1 MKGDMYMKTI
11 QGKEFDYSDIVL
23 YKLSGNQQKLI
34 VFVDDKEQ
42 LEKLKESNDIK
53 DTPVAFL
60 INTSDEEK
68 NIITKMKQ
76 INSVDVVNGALQ
88 VKYEDGSEI
97 LFDLDNENV
106 ISDVQKAQLDAKKV
120 TNEALIPSK
129 PAESQDQPTPVVQPV
144 VTEPEVKS
152 DEPKNEE
159 NTNLDNSWANISAE
173 EKEATKKK
181 LSSSQKRQMAGILA
195 AIASA
200 GVAGGVL
207 IGSLSNKNSSD
218 PVLTPT
224 PSSIS
229 TPLPTPTPIVIAGE
243 NDYTA
248 KAEQLVA
255 ETEAKDSFII
265 TYQQAVGVKWDT
277 ELAKSVIE
285 YANGLYPYAMSK
297 MNAADA
303 QNYLMQIEQAINLI
317 IAGSLN
323 SETAENNMINLA
335 DYISSKEEQ
344 ALVNDSLM
352 MARAT
357 VNASIGEPMNG
368 KIIGENEWTGHA
380 NFSQNYL
387 TSVDNLLNYEYDVIY
402 NSKYAEMYSAAQFII
417 SSNFQNINY
426 IIPTWKYVENSAVKD
441 GEVGNRIYYRYFSND
456 NNGDLYMPREASN
469 GRSEY
474 VLIRD
479 EKETGDVYDEDTM
492 FAMAGQS
499 LNPDY
504 ELHNVKQIP
513 GIKQY
518 GIEQIMNNA
527 VDESM
532 NSMRE
537 DIVEVSTR
545 KVK

>member
-76 INSVDVVNGALQ
+76 IKSVDVVNGAIQ

-120 TNEALIPSK
+120 TNEALIPSE
-129 PAESQDQPTPVVQPV
+129 PVASQEQSIPVVQPV
-144 VTEPEVKS
+144 VEPEVKS
-152 DEPKNEE
+152 EEPKKEE
-159 NTNLDNSWANISAE
+159 NTNLDNGWANLTEE

-181 LSSSQKRQMAGILA
+181 ISASQKRKMA
-195 AIASA
+195 AILA
-200 GVAGGVL
+200 GVAAAGA
-207 IGSLSNKNSSD
+207 ISAIKPFSNKDSLD
-218 PVLTPT
+218 PILTPT
-224 PSSIS
+224 PSPIS
-229 TPLPTPTPIVIAGE
+229 TPLPTPTPIVVARE

-248 KAEQLVA
+248 KAEQLIA

-323 SETAENNMINLA
+323 SETTEKNMINLA
-335 DYISSKEEQ
+335 DYISSKEEK

-402 NSKYAEMYSAAQFII
+402 NSKYSKIYPAAQFIVA
-417 SSNFQNINY
+417 SNFQNINY

-474 VLIRD
+474 VLIKE

-513 GIKQY
+513 GVKQY
-518 GIEQIMNNA
+518 GIEQIMNDA
-527 VDESM
+527 VDEAM
-532 NSMRE
+532 EETRN

>member
-76 INSVDVVNGALQ
+76 IKSVDVVNGALQ

-120 TNEALIPSK
+120 TNEALIPSE
-129 PAESQDQPTPVVQPV
+129 PVVSQEQSIPVVQPV
-144 VTEPEVKS
+144 VEPEVKS
-152 DEPKNEE
+152 EEPKKEE
-159 NTNLDNSWANISAE
+159 NTNLDNGWANLTEE

-181 LSSSQKRQMAGILA
+181 ISASQKRKMA
-195 AIASA
+195 AILA
-200 GVAGGVL
+200 GVAAAGA
-207 IGSLSNKNSSD
+207 ISAIKPFSNRDSSD

-224 PSSIS
+224 PSPIS
-229 TPLPTPTPIVIAGE
+229 TPLPTPIVVAGE

-248 KAEQLVA
+248 KAEQLIA
-255 ETEAKDSFII
+255 ETEAKDSFVI

-323 SETAENNMINLA
+323 SETTEKNMINLA
-335 DYISSKEEQ
+335 DYISSKEEK

-402 NSKYAEMYSAAQFII
+402 NSKYSKIYPAAQFIVA
-417 SSNFQNINY
+417 SNFQNINY

-474 VLIRD
+474 VLIKD

-513 GIKQY
+513 GVKQY
-518 GIEQIMNNA
+518 GIEQIMNDA
-527 VDESM
+527 VDEAM
-532 NSMRE
+532 EETRN

>member
-11 QGKEFDYSDIVL
+11 QGKEFNYSDIVL

-42 LEKLKESNDIK
+42 LQKLKESNDIK
-53 DTPVAFL
+53 DTPIAFL
-60 INTSDEEK
+60 INSSDEEK

-76 INSVDVVNGALQ
+76 IKSVDVVNGALQ
-88 VKYEDGSEI
+88 VKYEDGSEF

-120 TNEALIPSK
+120 ISEPVVEK
-129 PAESQDQPTPVVQPV
+129 EQPAPVVQPV

-152 DEPKNEE
+152 EEPKKEE
-159 NTNLDNSWANISAE
+159 NTNLDNGWANISAE

-181 LSSSQKRQMAGILA
+181 LSASQKSKMAAILA
-195 AIASA
+195 AIISA
-200 GVAGGVL
+200 GAL
-207 IGSLSNKNSSD
+207 SATKAFSNKDNLD

-224 PSSIS
+224 PSPIS
-229 TPLPTPTPIVIAGE
+229 TPLQTPELITVAGE

-323 SETAENNMINLA
+323 SETTEKNMINLA
-335 DYISSKEEQ
+335 DYINSREEKS
-344 ALVNDSLM
+344 LVNDSLM

-380 NFSQNYL
+380 KFSQNYL

-402 NSKYAEMYSAAQFII
+402 NSKYSKIYPAAQFIVV
-417 SSNFQNINY
+417 SNFQNINY

-474 VLIRD
+474 VLIKD

-492 FAMAGQS
+492 FAMAGQL

-518 GIEQIMNNA
+518 GIEQIMNDA
-527 VDESM
+527 VDEAM
-532 NSMRE
+532 EATR
-537 DIVEVSTR
+537 DDVVEVSTR

>member
-76 INSVDVVNGALQ
+76 IKSVDVVNSALQ

-120 TNEALIPSK
+120 TNEALIPSE
-129 PAESQDQPTPVVQPV
+129 PVASQEQSIPVVQPV
-144 VTEPEVKS
+144 VEPEVKS
-152 DEPKNEE
+152 EEPKKEE
-159 NTNLDNSWANISAE
+159 NTNLDNGWANLTEE
-173 EKEATKKK
+173 EKETTKKK
-181 LSSSQKRQMAGILA
+181 ISASQKRKMA
-195 AIASA
+195 AILA
-200 GVAGGVL
+200 GVAAAGA
-207 IGSLSNKNSSD
+207 ISAIKPFSNKDSSD
-218 PVLTPT
+218 PVLTPS
-224 PSSIS
+224 PSPIS
-229 TPLPTPTPIVIAGE
+229 TPLPTPTPIVVAGE

-248 KAEQLVA
+248 KAEQLIA
-255 ETEAKDSFII
+255 ETEAKDSFVI

-323 SETAENNMINLA
+323 SETTEKNMINLA
-335 DYISSKEEQ
+335 DYISSKEEK

-402 NSKYAEMYSAAQFII
+402 NSKYSKIYPAAQFIVA
-417 SSNFQNINY
+417 SNFQNINY

-474 VLIRD
+474 VLIKD

-527 VDESM
+527 VDEAM
-532 NSMRE
+532 EETRN

>member
-11 QGKEFDYSDIVL
+11 QGKEFNYSDIVL

-53 DTPVAFL
+53 DTPIAFL
-60 INTSDEEK
+60 INSSDEEK

-76 INSVDVVNGALQ
+76 IKSVDVVNGALQ
-88 VKYEDGSEI
+88 VKYEDGSEF

-106 ISDVQKAQLDAKKV
+106 ISDVQKAQFDAKKV
-120 TNEALIPSK
+120 ISEPVVEK
-129 PAESQDQPTPVVQPV
+129 EQPAPVVQPV

-152 DEPKNEE
+152 EEPKKEE
-159 NTNLDNSWANISAE
+159 NTNLDNGWANISAE

-181 LSSSQKRQMAGILA
+181 LSASQKSKMAAILA
-195 AIASA
+195 AIISA
-200 GVAGGVL
+200 GAL
-207 IGSLSNKNSSD
+207 SATKAFSNKDNLD

-224 PSSIS
+224 PSPIS
-229 TPLPTPTPIVIAGE
+229 TPLQTPELITVAGE

-380 NFSQNYL
+380 KFSQNYL
-387 TSVDNLLNYEYDVIY
+387 TSVGNLLNYEYDVIY
-402 NSKYAEMYSAAQFII
+402 NSKYSKIYPAAQFIVA
-417 SSNFQNINY
+417 SNFQNINY

-474 VLIRD
+474 VLIKD

-527 VDESM
+527 VDEAM
-532 NSMRE
+532 EATR
-537 DIVEVSTR
+537 DDVVEVSTR

>member
-1 MKGDMYMKTI
+1 MKTI

-23 YKLSGNQQKLI
+23 YKLSGNKKKLV
-34 VFVDDKEQ
+34 VFVDDEEQ
-42 LEKLKESNDIK
+42 LKKLRESNDIK
-53 DTPVAFL
+53 DTPVSF
-60 INTSDEEK
+60 IVYSKEEEE
-68 NIITKMKQ
+68 NIIKNMKQ
-76 INSVDVVNGALQ
+76 ISSIDLKNGAIK
-88 VKYEDGSEI
+88 VNYEDGTDF
-97 LFDLDNENV
+97 LFDIENENV
-106 ISDVQKAQLDAKKV
+106 INDVQKAQMDAKKV
-120 TNEALIPSK
+120 AGEVV
-129 PAESQDQPTPVVQPV
+129 EPVVVQQEQSTNVEQPDV
-144 VTEPEVKS
+144 RS
-152 DEPKNEE
+152 NEE
-159 NTNLDNSWANISAE
+159 ENKNLDDSWTNLTEE
-173 EKEATKKK
+173 EKEKTKKEISAK
-181 LSSSQKRQMAGILA
+181 QKRNMAAILA

-200 GVAGGVL
+200 GAAGIVL
-207 IGSLSNKNSSD
+207 ASSLSNKDNSD
-218 PVLTPT
+218 PVDLTTPSPILTPM
-224 PSSIS
+224 
-229 TPLPTPTPIVIAGE
+229 PTEEPIVVAGE

-248 KAEQLVA
+248 KAEQLVK

-303 QNYLMQIEQAINLI
+303 QEYLTQIEQAINLI

-323 SETAENNMINLA
+323 TETAENNMINLA
-335 DYISSKEEQ
+335 DYISSPEEK

-380 NFSQNYL
+380 KFSQNYL
-387 TSVDNLLNYEYDVIY
+387 ESVDNLLNYEYDTIY
-402 NSKYAEMYSAAQFII
+402 NSKYKEMYSAAQFIT
-417 SSNFQNINY
+417 SSTFQNINY
-426 IIPTWKYVENSAVKD
+426 IIPTWEYVENKAVKD
-441 GEVGNRIYYRYFSND
+441 GDVGNRIYYRYFSND

-474 VLIRD
+474 VLIQN
-479 EKETGDVYDEDTM
+479 EKETTEVYDEDTM

-513 GIKQY
+513 GINQY
-518 GIEQIMNNA
+518 GIEKIMEDA
-527 VDESM
+527 VNEAMSETRD
-532 NSMRE
+532 N
-537 DIVEVSTR
+537 IVEVSTR

>member
-1 MKGDMYMKTI
+1 MKTI

-76 INSVDVVNGALQ
+76 IKSVDVVNGALQ

-120 TNEALIPSK
+120 TNEALIPSE
-129 PAESQDQPTPVVQPV
+129 PVASQEQSIPVVQPV
-144 VTEPEVKS
+144 VVEPEVKLE
-152 DEPKNEE
+152 EPKKEE
-159 NTNLDNSWANISAE
+159 NTNLDNGWANLTEE

-181 LSSSQKRQMAGILA
+181 ISASQKRKMA
-195 AIASA
+195 AILA
-200 GVAGGVL
+200 GVAAAGA
-207 IGSLSNKNSSD
+207 ISAIKPFSNKDSSD
-218 PVLTPT
+218 PILTPT
-224 PSSIS
+224 PSPIS
-229 TPLPTPTPIVIAGE
+229 TPLPTPTPIVVAGE

-248 KAEQLVA
+248 KAEQLIA

-323 SETAENNMINLA
+323 SETTEKNMINLA
-335 DYISSKEEQ
+335 DYISSKEEK

-402 NSKYAEMYSAAQFII
+402 NSKYSKIYPAAQFIVA
-417 SSNFQNINY
+417 SNFQNINY

-474 VLIRD
+474 VLIKD

-513 GIKQY
+513 GVKQY
-518 GIEQIMNNA
+518 GIEQIMNDA
-527 VDESM
+527 VDEAM
-532 NSMRE
+532 EETRN

>member
-11 QGKEFDYSDIVL
+11 QGKEFNYSDIVL

-53 DTPVAFL
+53 DTPIAFL
-60 INTSDEEK
+60 INSSDEEK

-76 INSVDVVNGALQ
+76 IKSVDVVNGALQ
-88 VKYEDGSEI
+88 VKYEDGSEF

-106 ISDVQKAQLDAKKV
+106 ISDVQKAQFDAKKV
-120 TNEALIPSK
+120 ISEPVVEK
-129 PAESQDQPTPVVQPV
+129 EQPAPVVQPV

-152 DEPKNEE
+152 EEPKKEE
-159 NTNLDNSWANISAE
+159 NTNLDNGWANISAE

-181 LSSSQKRQMAGILA
+181 LSASQKSKMAAILA
-195 AIASA
+195 AIISA
-200 GVAGGVL
+200 GAL
-207 IGSLSNKNSSD
+207 SATKAFSNKDNLD

-224 PSSIS
+224 PSPIS
-229 TPLPTPTPIVIAGE
+229 TPLQTPELITVAGE

-380 NFSQNYL
+380 KFSQNYL
-387 TSVDNLLNYEYDVIY
+387 TSVGNLLNYEYDVIY
-402 NSKYAEMYSAAQFII
+402 NSKYSKIYPAAQFIVA
-417 SSNFQNINY
+417 SNFQNINY

-474 VLIRD
+474 VLIKD

-518 GIEQIMNNA
+518 GIEQIMNNS
-527 VDESM
+527 VDEAM
-532 NSMRE
+532 EATR
-537 DIVEVSTR
+537 DDVVEVSTR

>member
-1 MKGDMYMKTI
+1 
-11 QGKEFDYSDIVL
+11 
-23 YKLSGNQQKLI
+23 
-34 VFVDDKEQ
+34 
-42 LEKLKESNDIK
+42 
-53 DTPVAFL
+53 
-60 INTSDEEK
+60 
-68 NIITKMKQ
+68 
-76 INSVDVVNGALQ
+76 
-88 VKYEDGSEI
+88 
-97 LFDLDNENV
+97 
-106 ISDVQKAQLDAKKV
+106 
-120 TNEALIPSK
+120 
-129 PAESQDQPTPVVQPV
+129 
-144 VTEPEVKS
+144 
-152 DEPKNEE
+152 
-159 NTNLDNSWANISAE
+159 
-173 EKEATKKK
+173 
-181 LSSSQKRQMAGILA
+181 
-195 AIASA
+195 
-200 GVAGGVL
+200 
-207 IGSLSNKNSSD
+207 
-218 PVLTPT
+218 
-224 PSSIS
+224 
-229 TPLPTPTPIVIAGE
+229 
-243 NDYTA
+243 
-248 KAEQLVA
+248 
-255 ETEAKDSFII
+255 
-265 TYQQAVGVKWDT
+265 
-277 ELAKSVIE
+277 
-285 YANGLYPYAMSK
+285 
-297 MNAADA
+297 
-303 QNYLMQIEQAINLI
+303 
-317 IAGSLN
+317 
-323 SETAENNMINLA
+323 
-335 DYISSKEEQ
+335 
-344 ALVNDSLM
+344 M

-402 NSKYAEMYSAAQFII
+402 NSKYSKIYPAAQFIVA
-417 SSNFQNINY
+417 SNFQNINY

-474 VLIRD
+474 VLIKD

-532 NSMRE
+532 NATRE

>member
-53 DTPVAFL
+53 DTPIAFL
-60 INTSDEEK
+60 INSNDEEK

-76 INSVDVVNGALQ
+76 IKSVDVVNGALQ

-106 ISDVQKAQLDAKKV
+106 ISDVQKAQFDAKKV
-120 TNEALIPSK
+120 ISESVVEK
-129 PAESQDQPTPVVQPV
+129 EQPAPVVQPV

-152 DEPKNEE
+152 EEPKKEE
-159 NTNLDNSWANISAE
+159 NTNLDNGWANISAE
-173 EKEATKKK
+173 EKETTKKK
-181 LSSSQKRQMAGILA
+181 LSASQKSKMAAILA
-195 AIASA
+195 AIISA
-200 GVAGGVL
+200 GAL
-207 IGSLSNKNSSD
+207 SATKAFSNKDNLD

-224 PSSIS
+224 PSPIS
-229 TPLPTPTPIVIAGE
+229 TPLQTPELITVAGE

-323 SETAENNMINLA
+323 SETTEENMINLA
-335 DYISSKEEQ
+335 DYINSKEEK
-344 ALVNDSLM
+344 ALVNDSLL

-380 NFSQNYL
+380 KFSQNYL

-402 NSKYAEMYSAAQFII
+402 NSKYSKIYPAAQFIVA
-417 SSNFQNINY
+417 SNFQNINY

-474 VLIRD
+474 VLIKD

-518 GIEQIMNNA
+518 GIEQIITDA
-527 VDESM
+527 VDEAM
-532 NSMRE
+532 EATR
-537 DIVEVSTR
+537 DDVVEVSTR

>member
-76 INSVDVVNGALQ
+76 IKSVDVVNGDLQ

-106 ISDVQKAQLDAKKV
+106 ISDVQKAQIYAKKIK
-120 TNEALIPSK
+120 NEPVVEK
-129 PAESQDQPTPVVQPV
+129 EQPTPVVEPV
-144 VTEPEVKS
+144 VLEPEVKS
-152 DEPKNEE
+152 EEPKKEE

-181 LSSSQKRQMAGILA
+181 LSTSQKRQMACILA

-207 IGSLSNKNSSD
+207 IGSLRNKNNLDS
-218 PVLTPT
+218 VLTPT
-224 PSSIS
+224 PSPIS
-229 TPLPTPTPIVIAGE
+229 TPLPTPTPIVVAGE

-248 KAEQLVA
+248 KAEQLIA

-285 YANGLYPYAMSK
+285 YSNGLYPYAMSK

-335 DYISSKEEQ
+335 DYISSNEEK

-402 NSKYAEMYSAAQFII
+402 NSKYAEMYPAAQFII

-426 IIPTWKYVENSAVKD
+426 IIPTWKYVENNYVKE

-479 EKETGDVYDEDTM
+479 GKETGDVYDEDTM

-532 NSMRE
+532 NATRD

>member
-76 INSVDVVNGALQ
+76 IKSVDVVNGALQ

-106 ISDVQKAQLDAKKV
+106 ISDVQKAQFDAKKV
-120 TNEALIPSK
+120 TNEALIPSE
-129 PAESQDQPTPVVQPV
+129 PVASQEQSIPVVQPV
-144 VTEPEVKS
+144 VEPEVKS
-152 DEPKNEE
+152 EEPKKEE
-159 NTNLDNSWANISAE
+159 NTNLDNGWANLTEE

-181 LSSSQKRQMAGILA
+181 ISASQKRKMA
-195 AIASA
+195 AILA
-200 GVAGGVL
+200 GVAAAGA
-207 IGSLSNKNSSD
+207 ISAIKPFSNKDSLD
-218 PVLTPT
+218 PILTPT
-224 PSSIS
+224 PSPIS
-229 TPLPTPTPIVIAGE
+229 TPLPTPTPIVVARE

-248 KAEQLVA
+248 KAEQLIA

-323 SETAENNMINLA
+323 SETTEKNMINLA
-335 DYISSKEEQ
+335 DYISSKEEK

-402 NSKYAEMYSAAQFII
+402 NSKYSKIYPAAQFIVA
-417 SSNFQNINY
+417 SNFQNINY

-474 VLIRD
+474 VLIKE

-513 GIKQY
+513 GVKQY
-518 GIEQIMNNA
+518 GIEQIMNDA
-527 VDESM
+527 VDEAM
-532 NSMRE
+532 EETRN

>member
-60 INTSDEEK
+60 INTIDEEK

-129 PAESQDQPTPVVQPV
+129 PTESQDQPAPVVQPV

-152 DEPKNEE
+152 DEPKKEE

-207 IGSLSNKNSSD
+207 IGSLTNKNNLD

-224 PSSIS
+224 PS
-229 TPLPTPTPIVIAGE
+229 
-243 NDYTA
+243 DR
-248 KAEQLVA
+248 
-255 ETEAKDSFII
+255 
-265 TYQQAVGVKWDT
+265 
-277 ELAKSVIE
+277 KSV
-285 YANGLYPYAMSK
+285 
-297 MNAADA
+297 
-303 QNYLMQIEQAINLI
+303 
-317 IAGSLN
+317 
-323 SETAENNMINLA
+323 
-335 DYISSKEEQ
+335 
-344 ALVNDSLM
+344 V
-352 MARAT
+352 
-357 VNASIGEPMNG
+357 
-368 KIIGENEWTGHA
+368 
-380 NFSQNYL
+380 
-387 TSVDNLLNYEYDVIY
+387 
-402 NSKYAEMYSAAQFII
+402 
-417 SSNFQNINY
+417 
-426 IIPTWKYVENSAVKD
+426 
-441 GEVGNRIYYRYFSND
+441 
-456 NNGDLYMPREASN
+456 
-469 GRSEY
+469 
-474 VLIRD
+474 
-479 EKETGDVYDEDTM
+479 
-492 FAMAGQS
+492 
-499 LNPDY
+499 
-504 ELHNVKQIP
+504 
-513 GIKQY
+513 
-518 GIEQIMNNA
+518 
-527 VDESM
+527 
-532 NSMRE
+532 
-537 DIVEVSTR
+537 
-545 KVK
+545 

>member
-11 QGKEFDYSDIVL
+11 QGKEFNYSDIVL

-42 LEKLKESNDIK
+42 LQKLKESNDIK
-53 DTPVAFL
+53 DTPIAFL
-60 INTSDEEK
+60 INSNDEEK

-76 INSVDVVNGALQ
+76 IKSVDVVNGALQ

-120 TNEALIPSK
+120 ISEPVVEK
-129 PAESQDQPTPVVQPV
+129 EQPTPVVQPV

-152 DEPKNEE
+152 EEPKKEE
-159 NTNLDNSWANISAE
+159 NTNLDNGWANISAE

-181 LSSSQKRQMAGILA
+181 LSASQKSKMAAILA
-195 AIASA
+195 AIISA
-200 GVAGGVL
+200 GAL
-207 IGSLSNKNSSD
+207 SATKAFSNKDNLD

-224 PSSIS
+224 PSPIS
-229 TPLPTPTPIVIAGE
+229 TPLQTPELITVAGE

-323 SETAENNMINLA
+323 SETTENNMINLA

-380 NFSQNYL
+380 KFSQNYL

-402 NSKYAEMYSAAQFII
+402 NSKYSKIYPAAQFIVA
-417 SSNFQNINY
+417 SNFQNINY

-441 GEVGNRIYYRYFSND
+441 GDVGNRIYYRYFSND

-474 VLIRD
+474 VLIKD

-532 NSMRE
+532 EATR
-537 DIVEVSTR
+537 DDVVEVSTR

>member
-11 QGKEFDYSDIVL
+11 QGKEFNYSDIVL

-42 LEKLKESNDIK
+42 LQKLKESNDIK
-53 DTPVAFL
+53 DTPIAFL

-76 INSVDVVNGALQ
+76 IKSVDVVNGALQ

-120 TNEALIPSK
+120 ISEPVVEK
-129 PAESQDQPTPVVQPV
+129 EQPTPVVQPV

-152 DEPKNEE
+152 EEPKKEE

-181 LSSSQKRQMAGILA
+181 LSASQKSKMAAILA
-195 AIASA
+195 AIISA
-200 GVAGGVL
+200 GAL
-207 IGSLSNKNSSD
+207 SATKAFSNKDNLD

-224 PSSIS
+224 PSPIS
-229 TPLPTPTPIVIAGE
+229 TPLQTPELITVAGE

-323 SETAENNMINLA
+323 SETTENNMINLA

-380 NFSQNYL
+380 KFSQNYL

-402 NSKYAEMYSAAQFII
+402 NSKYSKIYPAAQFIVA
-417 SSNFQNINY
+417 SNFQNINY

-474 VLIRD
+474 VLIKD

-527 VDESM
+527 VDEAM
-532 NSMRE
+532 EATR
-537 DIVEVSTR
+537 DDVVEVSTR

>member
-76 INSVDVVNGALQ
+76 IKSVDVVNGALQ

-120 TNEALIPSK
+120 TNEALIPSE
-129 PAESQDQPTPVVQPV
+129 PVVSQEQSIPVVQPV
-144 VTEPEVKS
+144 VEPEVKS
-152 DEPKNEE
+152 EEPKKEE
-159 NTNLDNSWANISAE
+159 NTNLDNGWANLTEE

-181 LSSSQKRQMAGILA
+181 ISASQKRKMA
-195 AIASA
+195 AILA
-200 GVAGGVL
+200 GVAAAGA
-207 IGSLSNKNSSD
+207 ISAIKPFSNRDSSD

-224 PSSIS
+224 PSPIS
-229 TPLPTPTPIVIAGE
+229 TPLPTPIVVAGE

-248 KAEQLVA
+248 KAEQLIA
-255 ETEAKDSFII
+255 ETEAKDSFVI

-323 SETAENNMINLA
+323 SETTEKNMINLA
-335 DYISSKEEQ
+335 DYISSKEEK

-402 NSKYAEMYSAAQFII
+402 NSKYSKIYPAAQFIVA
-417 SSNFQNINY
+417 SNFQNINY

-474 VLIRD
+474 VLIKD

-532 NSMRE
+532 NATRE

>member
-76 INSVDVVNGALQ
+76 IKSVDVVNGAIQ

-106 ISDVQKAQLDAKKV
+106 ISDVQKAQFDAKKV
-120 TNEALIPSK
+120 KNEALIPSE
-129 PAESQDQPTPVVQPV
+129 PAESQDQPAPVVQPV

-152 DEPKNEE
+152 EEPKKEE

-173 EKEATKKK
+173 EKDATKKK
-181 LSSSQKRQMAGILA
+181 LSASQKRKMA
-195 AIASA
+195 AILA
-200 GVAGGVL
+200 GVAAAGA
-207 IGSLSNKNSSD
+207 ISAIKPFSNKDSSD

-224 PSSIS
+224 PSPIS
-229 TPLPTPTPIVIAGE
+229 TPLPTPTPIVVAGE

-248 KAEQLVA
+248 KAEQLIA
-255 ETEAKDSFII
+255 ETEAKDSFVI

-323 SETAENNMINLA
+323 SETTEKNMINLA
-335 DYISSKEEQ
+335 DYISSKEEK

-402 NSKYAEMYSAAQFII
+402 NSKYSKIYPAAQFII

-474 VLIRD
+474 VLIKD

-513 GIKQY
+513 GVKQY
-518 GIEQIMNNA
+518 GVEQIMNDA
-527 VDESM
+527 VDEAM
-532 NSMRE
+532 EETRN

>member
-106 ISDVQKAQLDAKKV
+106 ISDVQKAQFDAKKV
-120 TNEALIPSK
+120 TNEALIPSE
-129 PAESQDQPTPVVQPV
+129 PVASQEQSIPVVQPV

-152 DEPKNEE
+152 EEPKKEE

-181 LSSSQKRQMAGILA
+181 LSSSQKRKMA
-195 AIASA
+195 AILA
-200 GVAGGVL
+200 GVAAAGA
-207 IGSLSNKNSSD
+207 ISAIKPFSNKDSSD

-224 PSSIS
+224 PSPIS
-229 TPLPTPTPIVIAGE
+229 TPLPTPIVVAGE

-248 KAEQLVA
+248 KAEQLIA
-255 ETEAKDSFII
+255 ETEAKDSFVI

-323 SETAENNMINLA
+323 SETTEKNMINLA
-335 DYISSKEEQ
+335 DYISSKEEK

-402 NSKYAEMYSAAQFII
+402 NSKYSKIYPAAQFIVA
-417 SSNFQNINY
+417 SNFQNINY

-474 VLIRD
+474 VLIKD

-513 GIKQY
+513 GVKQY
-518 GIEQIMNNA
+518 GVEQIMNDA
-527 VDESM
+527 VDEAM
-532 NSMRE
+532 EETRN

>member
-106 ISDVQKAQLDAKKV
+106 INDVQKAQLDAKKV
-120 TNEALIPSK
+120 TNEALISSK
-129 PAESQDQPTPVVQPV
+129 PAESQDQPAPVVQPV
-144 VTEPEVKS
+144 VTKPEVKS
-152 DEPKNEE
+152 DEPKKEE
-159 NTNLDNSWANISAE
+159 NTNLDNSWTNIRAE

-181 LSSSQKRQMAGILA
+181 LSASQKKQMAGILA

-200 GVAGGVL
+200 GIAGRVL

-229 TPLPTPTPIVIAGE
+229 TLLPTPTPIAIAGE

-285 YANGLYPYAMSK
+285 YANGLYPYAM
-297 MNAADA
+297 
-303 QNYLMQIEQAINLI
+303 
-317 IAGSLN
+317 
-323 SETAENNMINLA
+323 
-335 DYISSKEEQ
+335 
-344 ALVNDSLM
+344 
-352 MARAT
+352 
-357 VNASIGEPMNG
+357 
-368 KIIGENEWTGHA
+368 
-380 NFSQNYL
+380 
-387 TSVDNLLNYEYDVIY
+387 
-402 NSKYAEMYSAAQFII
+402 
-417 SSNFQNINY
+417 
-426 IIPTWKYVENSAVKD
+426 
-441 GEVGNRIYYRYFSND
+441 
-456 NNGDLYMPREASN
+456 
-469 GRSEY
+469 
-474 VLIRD
+474 
-479 EKETGDVYDEDTM
+479 
-492 FAMAGQS
+492 
-499 LNPDY
+499 
-504 ELHNVKQIP
+504 
-513 GIKQY
+513 
-518 GIEQIMNNA
+518 
-527 VDESM
+527 
-532 NSMRE
+532 
-537 DIVEVSTR
+537 
-545 KVK
+545 

>member
-11 QGKEFDYSDIVL
+11 QGKEFNYSDIVL

-53 DTPVAFL
+53 DTPIAFL

-76 INSVDVVNGALQ
+76 IKSVDVVNGALQ

-120 TNEALIPSK
+120 ISEPVVEK
-129 PAESQDQPTPVVQPV
+129 EQPVPVVQPV

-152 DEPKNEE
+152 EEPKKEE
-159 NTNLDNSWANISAE
+159 NTNLDNGWANISAE

-181 LSSSQKRQMAGILA
+181 LSTSQKRQMACIFA

-207 IGSLSNKNSSD
+207 IGSLRNKNNLDS
-218 PVLTPT
+218 VLTPA
-224 PSSIS
+224 PSPIS
-229 TPLPTPTPIVIAGE
+229 TPLQTPELITVAGE

-380 NFSQNYL
+380 KFSQNYL

-402 NSKYAEMYSAAQFII
+402 NSKYSKIYPAAQFIVA
-417 SSNFQNINY
+417 SNFQNINY

-474 VLIRD
+474 VLIKD

-504 ELHNVKQIP
+504 GLHNVKQIP

-527 VDESM
+527 VDEAM
-532 NSMRE
+532 EATR
-537 DIVEVSTR
+537 DDVVEVSTR
-545 KVK
+545 KIK

>member
-1 MKGDMYMKTI
+1 
-11 QGKEFDYSDIVL
+11 
-23 YKLSGNQQKLI
+23 
-34 VFVDDKEQ
+34 
-42 LEKLKESNDIK
+42 
-53 DTPVAFL
+53 
-60 INTSDEEK
+60 
-68 NIITKMKQ
+68 
-76 INSVDVVNGALQ
+76 
-88 VKYEDGSEI
+88 
-97 LFDLDNENV
+97 
-106 ISDVQKAQLDAKKV
+106 
-120 TNEALIPSK
+120 
-129 PAESQDQPTPVVQPV
+129 
-144 VTEPEVKS
+144 
-152 DEPKNEE
+152 
-159 NTNLDNSWANISAE
+159 
-173 EKEATKKK
+173 
-181 LSSSQKRQMAGILA
+181 
-195 AIASA
+195 
-200 GVAGGVL
+200 
-207 IGSLSNKNSSD
+207 
-218 PVLTPT
+218 
-224 PSSIS
+224 
-229 TPLPTPTPIVIAGE
+229 
-243 NDYTA
+243 
-248 KAEQLVA
+248 
-255 ETEAKDSFII
+255 
-265 TYQQAVGVKWDT
+265 
-277 ELAKSVIE
+277 
-285 YANGLYPYAMSK
+285 

-303 QNYLMQIEQAINLI
+303 QNYLMQIEQSINLI
-317 IAGSLN
+317 IEGSLN

-402 NSKYAEMYSAAQFII
+402 NSKYAEMYPAAQFII

-426 IIPTWKYVENSAVKD
+426 IIPTWKYVENNYVKE

-474 VLIRD
+474 VLIRN

-532 NSMRE
+532 NAMRE

>member
-76 INSVDVVNGALQ
+76 IKSVDVVNGALQ

-120 TNEALIPSK
+120 TNEALIPSE
-129 PAESQDQPTPVVQPV
+129 PVASQEQSIPVVQPV
-144 VTEPEVKS
+144 VEPEVKS
-152 DEPKNEE
+152 EEPKKEE
-159 NTNLDNSWANISAE
+159 NTNLDNGWANLTEE

-181 LSSSQKRQMAGILA
+181 ISASQKRKMA
-195 AIASA
+195 AILA
-200 GVAGGVL
+200 GVAAAGA
-207 IGSLSNKNSSD
+207 ISAIKPFSNKDSLD
-218 PVLTPT
+218 PILTPT
-224 PSSIS
+224 PSPIS
-229 TPLPTPTPIVIAGE
+229 TPLPTPTPIVVARE

-248 KAEQLVA
+248 KAEQLIA

-323 SETAENNMINLA
+323 SETTEKNMINLA
-335 DYISSKEEQ
+335 DYISSKEEK

-402 NSKYAEMYSAAQFII
+402 NSKYSKIYPAAQFIVA
-417 SSNFQNINY
+417 SNFQNINY

-474 VLIRD
+474 VLIKE

-513 GIKQY
+513 GVKQY
-518 GIEQIMNNA
+518 GIEQIMNDA
-527 VDESM
+527 VDEAM
-532 NSMRE
+532 EETRN

>member
-76 INSVDVVNGALQ
+76 IKSVDVVNGAIQ

-106 ISDVQKAQLDAKKV
+106 ISDVQKAQFDAKKV
-120 TNEALIPSK
+120 TNEALIPSE
-129 PAESQDQPTPVVQPV
+129 PAESQDQPAPVVQPV

-152 DEPKNEE
+152 EEPKKEE

-173 EKEATKKK
+173 EKDATKKK
-181 LSSSQKRQMAGILA
+181 LSASQKRKMA
-195 AIASA
+195 AILA
-200 GVAGGVL
+200 GVAAAGA
-207 IGSLSNKNSSD
+207 ISAIKPFSNKDSSD

-224 PSSIS
+224 PSPIS
-229 TPLPTPTPIVIAGE
+229 TPLPTPTPIVVAGE

-248 KAEQLVA
+248 KAEQLIA
-255 ETEAKDSFII
+255 ETEAKDSFVI

-323 SETAENNMINLA
+323 SETTEKNMINLA
-335 DYISSKEEQ
+335 DYISSKEEK

-402 NSKYAEMYSAAQFII
+402 NSKYSKIYPAAQFIVA
-417 SSNFQNINY
+417 SNFQNINY

-474 VLIRD
+474 VLIKD

-513 GIKQY
+513 GVKQY
-518 GIEQIMNNA
+518 GVEQIMNDA
-527 VDESM
+527 VDEAM
-532 NSMRE
+532 EETRN

>member
-76 INSVDVVNGALQ
+76 IKSVDVVNGALQ

-120 TNEALIPSK
+120 TNEALIPSE
-129 PAESQDQPTPVVQPV
+129 PVAPQEQSIPVVQPV
-144 VTEPEVKS
+144 VEPEVKS
-152 DEPKNEE
+152 EEPKKEE
-159 NTNLDNSWANISAE
+159 NTNLDNGWANISAE

-207 IGSLSNKNSSD
+207 IGSLTNKDSSD

-224 PSSIS
+224 PSPIS
-229 TPLPTPTPIVIAGE
+229 TPLPTPTPIVVAGE

-265 TYQQAVGVKWDT
+265 IYQQAVEVKWDT

-303 QNYLMQIEQAINLI
+303 QAYLTKIEQAINLI

-323 SETAENNMINLA
+323 SETSVENMINLA
-335 DYISSKEEQ
+335 DYISSKEEK

-352 MARAT
+352 MAKAT
-357 VNASIGEPMNG
+357 INASIGEPMNG
-368 KIIGENEWTGHA
+368 KIISENEWTGHA

-387 TSVDNLLNYEYDVIY
+387 TAVDNLLNYEYDVIY
-402 NSKYAEMYSAAQFII
+402 NSKYSEMYPAAQFIVV
-417 SSNFQNINY
+417 SNFQNINGS
-426 IIPTWKYVENSAVKD
+426 IPTWKYVENSAVKD

-456 NNGDLYMPREASN
+456 NNGDLYIPREASN

-474 VLIRD
+474 VLIKD

-492 FAMAGQS
+492 FAMADQS
-499 LNPDY
+499 LNPGY
-504 ELHNVKQIP
+504 KLHNVKQIP
-513 GIKQY
+513 GVKQY
-518 GIEQIMNNA
+518 GIEQIMKDA
-527 VDESM
+527 VAGAMEATRD
-532 NSMRE
+532 
-537 DIVEVSTR
+537 DVVEVSTR